1 MKYILFIMITLAI
14 MVNVGFAQ
22 SANQSS
28 IFYFYSS
35 GCGACES
42 TGLILNTIESDHSD
56 VVINSFDVDTEEGW
70 KIWSKYQSVFNVIEY
85 SNAIP
90 MIFVGDD
97 FLCGYSTD
105 LENKVLSILG
115 NYSDGTI
122 GTLGDK
128 VLKNP
133 EDFDS
138 DWFYDEYLGNGIV
151 DGDSVN
157 VYIFLTSSCSPCND
171 LEVYLDQKT
180 WVEQIIIHKIP
191 LYTNDYELDLF
202 GEMLLT
208 SFKNA
213 FNEPDLYG
221 LPLIFIRD
229 DYYVGYYD
237 DFDEIV
243 NSYFGVNSSRS
254 ISDAVYF
261 IYDIELKEIAH
272 SRAEAYGRV
281 TVQTEFGNDEE
292 FEQQADGGRSE
303 VGSDSIWVILV
314 FLVLVAMLVKCWK
327 SS

>member
-22 SANQSS
+22 SENQSS
-28 IFYFYSS
+28 IFYFYSG

-42 TGLILNTIESDHSD
+42 TGLVLDTIESGHSD
-56 VVINSFDVDTEEGW
+56 VVINRFDIDTEEGW
-70 KIWSKYQSVFNVIEY
+70 KIWGKYQSVFNVIEY

-105 LENKVLSILG
+105 LEDKVLSVLG

-128 VLKNP
+128 VFENP

-138 DWFYDEYLGNGIV
+138 DWFYDEYLGNGTV
-151 DGDSVN
+151 DGDFVN
-157 VYIFLTSSCSPCND
+157 VYIFLTSSCFPCND
-171 LEVYLDQKT
+171 LEVYVDQKT
-180 WVEQIIIHKIP
+180 WDKRINIHKIP
-191 LYTNDYELDLF
+191 LYTNDYESDIF

-229 DYYVGYYD
+229 DYYVGYYGNL
-237 DFDEIV
+237 DEIV
-243 NSYFGVNSSRS
+243 NSYLGVNSSRS
-254 ISDAVYF
+254 ISDAVYS

-272 SRAEAYGRV
+272 NRAEAYGGV
-281 TVQTEFGNDEE
+281 TVQTEFGNDEG
-292 FEQQADGGRSE
+292 FEKQADGGRSD
-303 VGSDSIWVILV
+303 VRSDSIWVILV